1 MLDIQTA
8 TYLINGGISLTL
20 GVLLLTLKSF
30 QGTES
35 KADRTIKQ
43 YLAYTAFIDV
53 LIDAVMLY
61 VIFRGTGNGF
71 PDSFALP
78 AAYWCQVFFLASVT
92 LIFFR
97 EHDAYGRFLR
107 WGTYPLG
114 VLMLLFLGGFA
125 AFLAGHGGIP
135 DPLTHYCRTDW
146 YAALTIAAHILV
158 LLAILGSFVLIA
170 MAARR
175 FSLNV
180 VNFFS
185 GEDAVKFSK
194 VKQFFT
200 IYSAYIIVTTLN
212 MFLFGEALSI
222 VCISLRA
229 VLKLLTVLFV
239 FNTEPLL
246 MNTGQKM
253 ADYDAA
259 EEEAGEEGEKEVLLR
274 AKIVE
279 SAMERWLNS
288 KDKPYL
294 KEGLTLS
301 DAADQMGISGLQLS
315 YYLNHHL
322 GVNFNSWIN
331 RLRIGKAKRLME
343 ANPQMQISDV
353 ASAVGYSEIAV
364 FSRNFKKAEGI
375 TATEYKK
382 RCAPEVEI
390 Q

>member
-8 TYLINGGISLTL
+8 TYLINGGTSLTL
-20 GVLLLTLKSF
+20 GILLLTLKPF
-30 QGTES
+30 QGTEDR
-35 KADRTIKQ
+35 AYRTIKK

-61 VIFRGTGNGF
+61 VIFRRTGNGF

-78 AAYWCQVFFLASVT
+78 AAHWCQAFFLASAT
-92 LIFFR
+92 LMLLK
-97 EHDAYGRFLR
+97 EDAAYGRFLR

-114 VLMLLFLGGFA
+114 VLMLLFLGGFV
-125 AFLAGHGGIP
+125 AFRVVHGGSP

-146 YAALTIAAHILV
+146 YAGLTIAAHIFL
-158 LLAILGSFVLIA
+158 LLAVLGSLVLIA
-170 MAARR
+170 MAAKR

-180 VNFFS
+180 VNFYS
-185 GEDAVKFSK
+185 GDDAVKIGR
-194 VKQFFT
+194 VRQFFS
-200 IYSAYIIVTTLN
+200 IYGAYIIVTTLN
-212 MFLFGEALSI
+212 MFLFCETLSI
-222 VCISLRA
+222 VCINLRA
-229 VLKLLTVLFV
+229 VLKLLNVIMV
-239 FNTEPLL
+239 FNMEPLL
-246 MNTGQKM
+246 MSTGQKM
-253 ADYDAA
+253 AGFDVA
-259 EEEAGEEGEKEVLLR
+259 EEAEAEKEAPLR
-274 AKIVE
+274 AEMVE

-294 KEGLTLS
+294 KEGLALS
-301 DAADQMGISGLQLS
+301 DVAYQMKISGLQLS
-315 YYLNHHL
+315 YYLNHYL

-331 RLRIGKAKRLME
+331 RLRIGEAKRLME

-375 TATEYKK
+375 TATEYRK

>member
-8 TYLINGGISLTL
+8 TYLINGGTSLTL
-20 GVLLLTLKSF
+20 GILLLTLKPF
-30 QGTES
+30 QGTKS
-35 KADRTIKQ
+35 KVYRTIKQ

-61 VIFRGTGNGF
+61 AIFRGIGN
-71 PDSFALP
+71 DSRTLSLP
-78 AAYWCQVFFLASVT
+78 AAYWCQVFFLTSAT
-92 LIFFR
+92 LMLLH
-97 EHDAYGRFLR
+97 EHTAYRRFLR

-125 AFLAGHGGIP
+125 AFLAGHGGTP
-135 DPLTHYCRTDW
+135 DPFTHYCRTDW
-146 YAALTIAAHILV
+146 YATLTIAAHILL
-158 LLAILGSFVLIA
+158 LLAILGSCVLIA

-180 VNFFS
+180 VNFYS
-185 GEDAVKFSK
+185 GDDAVKLGR
-194 VKQFFT
+194 VRQFFT
-200 IYSAYIIVTTLN
+200 IYGAYIIVTSLN
-212 MFLFGEALSI
+212 MFLFCETLSI
-222 VCISLRA
+222 MCINLRA
-229 VLKLLTVLFV
+229 VLKLLNVIMV
-239 FNTEPLL
+239 FNMEPLL
-246 MNTGQKM
+246 MSTGQKM
-253 ADYDAA
+253 ADYAAA
-259 EEEAGEEGEKEVLLR
+259 EAAAGEEEEKEAPLR
-274 AKIVE
+274 AEIVE
-279 SAMERWLNS
+279 SAMKRWLNS

-294 KEGLTLS
+294 KEGLALP
-301 DAADQMGISGLQLS
+301 DVADQMGISGLQLS
-315 YYLNHHL
+315 YYLNHYL

-331 RLRIGKAKRLME
+331 RLRIGEAKRLME

-375 TATEYKK
+375 TATEYRK

>member
-8 TYLINGGISLTL
+8 TYLINGGTSLTL
-20 GVLLLTLKSF
+20 GILLLTLKPF
-30 QGTES
+30 QGTE
-35 KADRTIKQ
+35 DRAYWTIKK

-61 VIFRGTGNGF
+61 VIFRGIGNGF

-78 AAYWCQVFFLASVT
+78 AAYWCQVFFLASAT
-92 LIFFR
+92 LMLLK
-97 EHDAYGRFLR
+97 EDAAYGRFLR

-114 VLMLLFLGGFA
+114 VLMLLFLGGFV
-125 AFLAGHGGIP
+125 AFRAGHGSIP
-135 DPLTHYCRTDW
+135 APLTHYCRTDW
-146 YAALTIAAHILV
+146 YAGLTIAAHILL
-158 LLAILGSFVLIA
+158 LLAILGSFALIA
-170 MAARR
+170 MAAKR

-180 VNFFS
+180 VNFYS
-185 GEDAVKFSK
+185 GDDAVKIGR
-194 VKQFFT
+194 VRQFFT
-200 IYSAYIIVTTLN
+200 IYGAYIIVTTLN
-212 MFLFGEALSI
+212 MFLLCETLSI
-222 VCISLRA
+222 MCINLRA
-229 VLKLLTVLFV
+229 VLKLLNVIMV
-239 FNTEPLL
+239 FNMEPLF
-246 MNTGQKM
+246 MSTGQKM
-253 ADYDAA
+253 TGFDVA
-259 EEEAGEEGEKEVLLR
+259 EEAEAEKEEPLR
-274 AKIVE
+274 AEIVE

-294 KEGLTLS
+294 KEGLALS
-301 DAADQMGISGLQLS
+301 DVAYQMKISGLQLS
-315 YYLNHHL
+315 YYLNHYL

-331 RLRIGKAKRLME
+331 RLRIGEAKRLME

-375 TATEYKK
+375 TATEYRK

>member
-8 TYLINGGISLTL
+8 TYIINGGTSLTL
-20 GVLLLTLKSF
+20 GILLLTLKPF
-30 QGTES
+30 QGTE
-35 KADRTIKQ
+35 DRAYWTIKK

-61 VIFRGTGNGF
+61 VIFRGIGNGF

-78 AAYWCQVFFLASVT
+78 AAYWCQVFFLASAT
-92 LIFFR
+92 LMLLK
-97 EHDAYGRFLR
+97 EDAAYGRFLR

-114 VLMLLFLGGFA
+114 VLMLLFLGGFV
-125 AFLAGHGGIP
+125 AFRVVHGGSP

-146 YAALTIAAHILV
+146 YAGLTIAAHILL
-158 LLAILGSFVLIA
+158 LLAILGSFAMIA
-170 MAARR
+170 MAAKR

-180 VNFFS
+180 VNFYS
-185 GEDAVKFSK
+185 WDDAVKIGR
-194 VKQFFT
+194 VRQFFT
-200 IYSAYIIVTTLN
+200 IYGAYVIVTTLN
-212 MFLFGEALSI
+212 MFLLCETLSI
-222 VCISLRA
+222 MCINLRA
-229 VLKLLTVLFV
+229 VLKLLNVIMV
-239 FNTEPLL
+239 FNMEPLF
-246 MNTGQKM
+246 MSTGQKM
-253 ADYDAA
+253 TGFDVA
-259 EEEAGEEGEKEVLLR
+259 EEAEAEKEAPLR
-274 AKIVE
+274 AEMVE

-294 KEGLTLS
+294 KEGLALP
-301 DAADQMGISGLQLS
+301 DVADQMGISGLQLS
-315 YYLNHHL
+315 YYLNHYL

-331 RLRIGKAKRLME
+331 RLRIGEAKRLME

-375 TATEYKK
+375 TATEYRK

>member
-8 TYLINGGISLTL
+8 TYLINGGTSLTL
-20 GVLLLTLKSF
+20 GILLLTLKPF
-30 QGTES
+30 QGTE
-35 KADRTIKQ
+35 DRAYWTIKK

-61 VIFRGTGNGF
+61 VIFRGIGNGF

-78 AAYWCQVFFLASVT
+78 AAHWCQAFFLASAT
-92 LIFFR
+92 LMLLK
-97 EHDAYGRFLR
+97 EDAAYGRFLR

-125 AFLAGHGGIP
+125 AFLAGHGGSP

-146 YAALTIAAHILV
+146 YAGLTIAAHILL
-158 LLAILGSFVLIA
+158 LLAILGSFAMIA
-170 MAARR
+170 MAAKR

-180 VNFFS
+180 VNFYS
-185 GEDAVKFSK
+185 GDDAVKIGR
-194 VKQFFT
+194 VRQFFT
-200 IYSAYIIVTTLN
+200 IYGAYIIVTTLN
-212 MFLFGEALSI
+212 MFLLCETLSI
-222 VCISLRA
+222 MCINLRA
-229 VLKLLTVLFV
+229 VLKLLNVIMV
-239 FNTEPLL
+239 FNMESLF
-246 MNTGQKM
+246 MSTGQKM
-253 ADYDAA
+253 TGFDV
-259 EEEAGEEGEKEVLLR
+259 EEEKKEEPLR
-274 AKIVE
+274 AEIVE
-279 SAMERWLNS
+279 SAMERWLNA

-294 KEGLTLS
+294 KEGLALP
-301 DAADQMGISGLQLS
+301 DVADQMGISGLQLS
-315 YYLNHHL
+315 YYLNHYL

-331 RLRIGKAKRLME
+331 RLRIGEAKRLIE

-375 TATEYKK
+375 TATEYRK
-382 RCAPEVEI
+382 RCAPEAEI

>member
-1 MLDIQTA
+1 MLDVHTA
-8 TYLINGGISLTL
+8 TYLINSGTSLTL
-20 GVLLLTLKSF
+20 GVLLLTLKPF
-30 QGTES
+30 QVTES
-35 KADRTIKQ
+35 KVYRTIKQ

-61 VIFRGTGNGF
+61 VIFRGIGNEF
-71 PDSFALP
+71 QNSFALP
-78 AAYWCQVFFLASVT
+78 AVYWCQVFFLTSAT
-92 LIFFR
+92 LMLLH
-97 EHDAYGRFLR
+97 EHTAYRRFLR

-125 AFLAGHGGIP
+125 MFLAGHGGSP
-135 DPLTHYCRTDW
+135 APFTHYCRTSW
-146 YAALTIAAHILV
+146 YAALTIAAHILL
-158 LLAILGSFVLIA
+158 LLAILGSCVLIA

-185 GEDAVKFSK
+185 GDDAVKIGRAR
-194 VKQFFT
+194 QFFT
-200 IYSAYIIVTTLN
+200 IYGAYIIVTTLN
-212 MFLFGEALSI
+212 MFLFCETLSI
-222 VCISLRA
+222 VCINLRA
-229 VLKLLTVLFV
+229 VLKLLNVIMV
-239 FNTEPLL
+239 FNMEPLL
-246 MNTGQKM
+246 MSTGQKM
-253 ADYDAA
+253 AGFDVA
-259 EEEAGEEGEKEVLLR
+259 EEAEKEAPLR
-274 AKIVE
+274 AEMVE
-279 SAMERWLNS
+279 SAMKRWLRS

-294 KEGLTLS
+294 KEGLALS
-301 DAADQMGISGLQLS
+301 DVADQMGISGPQLS
-315 YYLNHHL
+315 YYLNHYL

-331 RLRIGKAKRLME
+331 RLRIGEAKRLME

>member
-1 MLDIQTA
+1 MLDVHTA
-8 TYLINGGISLTL
+8 TYLINGGTSLTL
-20 GVLLLTLKSF
+20 GVLLLTLKPF

-35 KADRTIKQ
+35 KVYRTIKQ

-61 VIFRGTGNGF
+61 VIFRGIGNGF

-78 AAYWCQVFFLASVT
+78 AAYWCQVFFLASAT
-92 LIFFR
+92 LMLLK
-97 EHDAYGRFLR
+97 EDAAYGRFLR
-107 WGTYPLG
+107 WGIYPLG
-114 VLMLLFLGGFA
+114 VLMLLFLVGFV
-125 AFLAGHGGIP
+125 AFRAGHGGIP

-146 YAALTIAAHILV
+146 YAGLTIAAHILL
-158 LLAILGSFVLIA
+158 LLAVLGSFVLIA

-185 GEDAVKFSK
+185 GDDAVKLGR
-194 VKQFFT
+194 VRQFFT
-200 IYSAYIIVTTLN
+200 IYGAYIIVTTLN
-212 MFLFGEALSI
+212 MFLFGEVLSI
-222 VCISLRA
+222 VRISLRA
-229 VLKLLTVLFV
+229 VLKLLNVIMV
-239 FNTEPLL
+239 FNMEPLL
-246 MNTGQKM
+246 MSTGQKM
-253 ADYDAA
+253 TGFDV
-259 EEEAGEEGEKEVLLR
+259 EEEKKEEPLR
-274 AKIVE
+274 AEIVE
-279 SAMERWLNS
+279 SAMERWLNA

-294 KEGLTLS
+294 KEGLALP
-301 DAADQMGISGLQLS
+301 DVADQMGISGLQLS
-315 YYLNHHL
+315 YYLNHYL

-331 RLRIGKAKRLME
+331 RLRIGEAKRLME

-375 TATEYKK
+375 TATEYRK

>member
-8 TYLINGGISLTL
+8 TYLINGGTNLTL
-20 GVLLLTLKSF
+20 GILLLTLKSF

-35 KADRTIKQ
+35 KAYRTIKQ

-61 VIFRGTGNGF
+61 VIYRGIGNGF

-78 AAYWCQVFFLASVT
+78 AAYWCQVFFLASAT
-92 LIFFR
+92 LMLLK
-97 EHDAYGRFLR
+97 EDAAYGRFLR
-107 WGTYPLG
+107 WGIYPLG
-114 VLMLLFLGGFA
+114 VLMLLFLGGFV
-125 AFLAGHGGIP
+125 AFRAVHGGIP

-146 YAALTIAAHILV
+146 YAGLTIAAHIFL
-158 LLAILGSFVLIA
+158 LLAVLGSLVLIA
-170 MAARR
+170 MAAKR

-180 VNFFS
+180 VNFYS
-185 GEDAVKFSK
+185 GDDAVKIGR
-194 VKQFFT
+194 VRQFFT
-200 IYSAYIIVTTLN
+200 IYGAYIIVTTLN
-212 MFLFGEALSI
+212 MFLLCETLSI
-222 VCISLRA
+222 MCINLRA
-229 VLKLLTVLFV
+229 VLKLLNVIMV
-239 FNTEPLL
+239 FNMEPLL
-246 MNTGQKM
+246 MSTGQKM
-253 ADYDAA
+253 AGFDV
-259 EEEAGEEGEKEVLLR
+259 EEEETEAPLR
-274 AKIVE
+274 AEMVE
-279 SAMERWLNS
+279 SAMKRWLNS

-294 KEGLTLS
+294 KEGLALP
-301 DAADQMGISGLQLS
+301 DVADQMGISGLQLS
-315 YYLNHHL
+315 YYLNHYL

-331 RLRIGKAKRLME
+331 RLRIGEAKRLIE

-375 TATEYKK
+375 TATEYRK

>member
-8 TYLINGGISLTL
+8 TYLINGGTNLTL
-20 GVLLLTLKSF
+20 GILLLTLKSF

-35 KADRTIKQ
+35 KAYRTIKQ

-61 VIFRGTGNGF
+61 VIYRGIGNGF

-78 AAYWCQVFFLASVT
+78 AAYWCQVFFLASAT
-92 LIFFR
+92 LMLLK
-97 EHDAYGRFLR
+97 EDAAYGRFLR

-114 VLMLLFLGGFA
+114 VLMLLFLGGFV
-125 AFLAGHGGIP
+125 AFRAVHGGIP
-135 DPLTHYCRTDW
+135 APLTLYCRTDW
-146 YAALTIAAHILV
+146 YAGLTIAAHILL
-158 LLAILGSFVLIA
+158 LLAILCSLVLIA
-170 MAARR
+170 MAAKR

-180 VNFFS
+180 VNFYS
-185 GEDAVKFSK
+185 GDDAVKIGR
-194 VKQFFT
+194 VRQFFS
-200 IYSAYIIVTTLN
+200 IYGAYVTVTTLN
-212 MFLFGEALSI
+212 MFLFCETLSI
-222 VCISLRA
+222 VCICLRA
-229 VLKLLTVLFV
+229 VLKLLTVIFV
-239 FNTEPLL
+239 FNMEPLL
-246 MNTGQKM
+246 MGPGQEM

-259 EEEAGEEGEKEVLLR
+259 EEAEAEAEKEEPLR
-274 AKIVE
+274 AEMVE
-279 SAMERWLNS
+279 SAMKRWLNS

-294 KEGLTLS
+294 KEGLALP
-301 DAADQMGISGLQLS
+301 DVADQMGISGLQLS
-315 YYLNHHL
+315 YYLNHYL

-331 RLRIGKAKRLME
+331 RLRIGEAKRLME
-343 ANPQMQISDV
+343 ANPQMQIGDV

-375 TATEYKK
+375 TATEYRK

>member
-20 GVLLLTLKSF
+20 GVLLLTLKPF

-35 KADRTIKQ
+35 KAYRTIKQ

-61 VIFRGTGNGF
+61 VVFRGIGNGF

-92 LIFFR
+92 LILFR

-146 YAALTIAAHILV
+146 YAALTIAVHILL

-185 GEDAVKFSK
+185 GEDAVKLSK

-212 MFLFGEALSI
+212 MFLFGETLSI

-246 MNTGQKM
+246 MSTGQKM
-253 ADYDAA
+253 DDYDAA
-259 EEEAGEEGEKEVLLR
+259 EEEAGEEEEKETLLR

-294 KEGLTLS
+294 KEGLALS
-301 DAADQMGISGLQLS
+301 DVADKMGISGLQLS

-322 GVNFNSWIN
+322 GVNFNSYIN
-331 RLRIGKAKRLME
+331 RLRIGEAKRLMK

-375 TATEYKK
+375 TATEYRK

>member
-35 KADRTIKQ
+35 KVDRTIKQ

-146 YAALTIAAHILV
+146 YAALTIAAHIL
-158 LLAILGSFVLIA
+158 LILAILGSFVLIA

-212 MFLFGEALSI
+212 MFLFGETLSI

-246 MNTGQKM
+246 MSTGHKM

-259 EEEAGEEGEKEVLLR
+259 KEEAGEEEEKETLLR

-294 KEGLTLS
+294 KEGLALS
-301 DAADQMGISGLQLS
+301 DVADQMEISGLQLS
-315 YYLNHHL
+315 YYLNHNL
-322 GVNFNSWIN
+322 GVTFNSWIN
-331 RLRIGKAKRLME
+331 RLRIGEAKRLMK

-353 ASAVGYSEIAV
+353 ASAVGYSEMAV

-375 TATEYKK
+375 TATEYRK

>member
-8 TYLINGGISLTL
+8 TYLINGGTSLTL
-20 GVLLLTLKSF
+20 GILLLTLKPF

-35 KADRTIKQ
+35 KAYRTIKQ

-61 VIFRGTGNGF
+61 VIYRGIGNGF
-71 PDSFALP
+71 PDSFALS
-78 AAYWCQVFFLASVT
+78 AAYWCQVFFLASAT
-92 LIFFR
+92 LMLLK
-97 EHDAYGRFLR
+97 EDAAYGRFLR

-114 VLMLLFLGGFA
+114 VLMLLFLGGFV
-125 AFLAGHGGIP
+125 AFRAGHGGIP
-135 DPLTHYCRTDW
+135 APLTHYCRTDW
-146 YAALTIAAHILV
+146 YAGLTIAAHILL
-158 LLAILGSFVLIA
+158 LLAVLGSFALIA
-170 MAARR
+170 MAAKR

-180 VNFFS
+180 INFYS
-185 GEDAVKFSK
+185 GDDAVKIGR
-194 VKQFFT
+194 VRQFFS
-200 IYSAYIIVTTLN
+200 IYGAYIIVTTLN

-229 VLKLLTVLFV
+229 VLKLLNVIMV
-239 FNTEPLL
+239 FNMEPLL
-246 MNTGQKM
+246 MSTGQKM
-253 ADYDAA
+253 ADYDATEA
-259 EEEAGEEGEKEVLLR
+259 AAGEEEEKEAPLR
-274 AKIVE
+274 AEMVE
-279 SAMERWLNS
+279 SAMKRWLNS

-294 KEGLTLS
+294 KEGLALP
-301 DAADQMGISGLQLS
+301 DVADQMGISGLQLA
-315 YYLNHHL
+315 YYLNHYL

-331 RLRIGKAKRLME
+331 RLRIGEAKRLME

-375 TATEYKK
+375 TATEYRK

>member
-8 TYLINGGISLTL
+8 TYIINGGTNLTL
-20 GVLLLTLKSF
+20 GILLLTLKSF

-35 KADRTIKQ
+35 KAYRTIKQ

-61 VIFRGTGNGF
+61 VIYREIGNGF

-78 AAYWCQVFFLASVT
+78 AAYWCQVFFLASAT
-92 LIFFR
+92 LMLLK
-97 EHDAYGRFLR
+97 EDAAYGRFLR
-107 WGTYPLG
+107 WGIYPLG
-114 VLMLLFLGGFA
+114 VLMLLFLGGFV
-125 AFLAGHGGIP
+125 AFRAVHGGIP
-135 DPLTHYCRTDW
+135 APLTHYCRTDW
-146 YAALTIAAHILV
+146 YAGLTIAAHIFL
-158 LLAILGSFVLIA
+158 LLAVLGSLVLIA
-170 MAARR
+170 MAAKR

-180 VNFFS
+180 VNFYS
-185 GEDAVKFSK
+185 GDDAVKIGR
-194 VKQFFT
+194 VRQFFT
-200 IYSAYIIVTTLN
+200 IYGAYIIVTTLN
-212 MFLFGEALSI
+212 MFLLCETLSI
-222 VCISLRA
+222 MCINLRA
-229 VLKLLTVLFV
+229 VLKLLNVIMV
-239 FNTEPLL
+239 FNMEPLL
-246 MNTGQKM
+246 MSTGQKM

-259 EEEAGEEGEKEVLLR
+259 EAAAGEEEEKEAPLR
-274 AKIVE
+274 AEMVE
-279 SAMERWLNS
+279 SAMKRWLNS

-294 KEGLTLS
+294 KEGLALPNV
-301 DAADQMGISGLQLS
+301 ADQMGISGLQLS
-315 YYLNHHL
+315 YYLNHYL

-331 RLRIGKAKRLME
+331 RLRIGEAKRLME

-375 TATEYKK
+375 TATEYRK

>member
-146 YAALTIAAHILV
+146 YAALTIAAHIL
-158 LLAILGSFVLIA
+158 LILAILGSFVLIA

-212 MFLFGEALSI
+212 MFLFGETLSI

-246 MNTGQKM
+246 MSTGHKM

-259 EEEAGEEGEKEVLLR
+259 KEEAGEEEEKETLLR

-294 KEGLTLS
+294 KEGLALS
-301 DAADQMGISGLQLS
+301 DVADQMGISGLQLS
-315 YYLNHHL
+315 YYLNHNL
-322 GVNFNSWIN
+322 GVTFNSWIN
-331 RLRIGKAKRLME
+331 RLRIGEAKRLMK

-382 RCAPEVEI
+382 RCAPEAEI

>member
-8 TYLINGGISLTL
+8 TYLINGGTSLTL
-20 GVLLLTLKSF
+20 GILLLTLKPF
-30 QGTES
+30 QGTE
-35 KADRTIKQ
+35 DRAYWTIKK

-61 VIFRGTGNGF
+61 VIFRGIGNGF

-78 AAYWCQVFFLASVT
+78 AAHWCQAFFLASAT
-92 LIFFR
+92 LMLLK
-97 EHDAYGRFLR
+97 EDAAYGRFLR

-114 VLMLLFLGGFA
+114 VLMLLFLGGFV
-125 AFLAGHGGIP
+125 AFRVVHGGSP

-146 YAALTIAAHILV
+146 YAGLTIAAHIFL
-158 LLAILGSFVLIA
+158 LLAVLGSLVLIA
-170 MAARR
+170 MAAKR

-185 GEDAVKFSK
+185 GDDAIKISRAR
-194 VKQFFT
+194 QFFT
-200 IYSAYIIVTTLN
+200 IYGAYIIVTTLN
-212 MFLFGEALSI
+212 MFLFCETLSI
-222 VCISLRA
+222 VCINLRA
-229 VLKLLTVLFV
+229 VLKLLNVIMV
-239 FNTEPLL
+239 FNMEPLL
-246 MNTGQKM
+246 MSTGQKM
-253 ADYDAA
+253 AGFDVA
-259 EEEAGEEGEKEVLLR
+259 EEAEKEAPLR
-274 AKIVE
+274 AEMVE
-279 SAMERWLNS
+279 SAMKRWLNS

-294 KEGLTLS
+294 KEGLALS
-301 DAADQMGISGLQLS
+301 DVADQMGISGPQLS
-315 YYLNHHL
+315 YYLNHYL

-331 RLRIGKAKRLME
+331 RLRIGEAKRLME

-375 TATEYKK
+375 TATEYRK

>member
-8 TYLINGGISLTL
+8 TYLINGGTSLTL
-20 GVLLLTLKSF
+20 GILLLTLKPF
-30 QGTES
+30 QGTEDR
-35 KADRTIKQ
+35 AYRTIKK

-61 VIFRGTGNGF
+61 VIFRRTGNGF

-78 AAYWCQVFFLASVT
+78 AAHWCQAFFLVSAT
-92 LIFFR
+92 LMLLK
-97 EHDAYGRFLR
+97 EDAAYGRFLR

-114 VLMLLFLGGFA
+114 VLMLLFLGGFV
-125 AFLAGHGGIP
+125 AFRVVHGGSP

-146 YAALTIAAHILV
+146 YAGLTIAAHIFL
-158 LLAILGSFVLIA
+158 LLAVLGSLVLIA
-170 MAARR
+170 MAAKR

-180 VNFFS
+180 VNFYS
-185 GEDAVKFSK
+185 GDDAVKIGR
-194 VKQFFT
+194 VRQFFS
-200 IYSAYIIVTTLN
+200 IYGAYIIVTTLN
-212 MFLFGEALSI
+212 MFLFCETLSI
-222 VCISLRA
+222 VCINLRA
-229 VLKLLTVLFV
+229 VLKLLNVIMV
-239 FNTEPLL
+239 FNMEPLL
-246 MNTGQKM
+246 MSTGQKM
-253 ADYDAA
+253 AGFDVA
-259 EEEAGEEGEKEVLLR
+259 EEAEAEKEAPLR
-274 AKIVE
+274 AEMVE

-294 KEGLTLS
+294 KEGLALS
-301 DAADQMGISGLQLS
+301 DVADQMGISGLHLS
-315 YYLNHHL
+315 YYLNHYL

-331 RLRIGKAKRLME
+331 RLRIGEAKRLME
-343 ANPQMQISDV
+343 ANPQIQISDV

>member
-1 MLDIQTA
+1 MLDVHTA
-8 TYLINGGISLTL
+8 TYLINGSTSLTL
-20 GVLLLTLKSF
+20 GVLLLTLKPF

-35 KADRTIKQ
+35 KLYRTIKQ

-61 VIFRGTGNGF
+61 VIFRGIGNGF
-71 PDSFALP
+71 QHSFALP
-78 AAYWCQVFFLASVT
+78 AAYWCQVFFLTSAT
-92 LIFFR
+92 LMLLH
-97 EHDAYGRFLR
+97 EHTAYRRFLR

-125 AFLAGHGGIP
+125 AFLAGHGGTP
-135 DPLTHYCRTDW
+135 DPFTHYCRTDW
-146 YAALTIAAHILV
+146 YAGLTIAAHILL

-185 GEDAVKFSK
+185 GDDAIKIGRAR
-194 VKQFFT
+194 QFFT
-200 IYSAYIIVTTLN
+200 IYGAYIIVTTLN
-212 MFLFGEALSI
+212 MFLFCETLSI
-222 VCISLRA
+222 VCINLRA
-229 VLKLLTVLFV
+229 VLKLLNVIMV
-239 FNTEPLL
+239 FNMEPLL
-246 MNTGQKM
+246 MSTGQKM
-253 ADYDAA
+253 VDYDAA
-259 EEEAGEEGEKEVLLR
+259 EAAGEEEEKEAPLR
-274 AKIVE
+274 AEMVE
-279 SAMERWLNS
+279 SAMKRWLNS

-294 KEGLTLS
+294 KEGLALS
-301 DAADQMGISGLQLS
+301 NVADQMGISGPQLS
-315 YYLNHHL
+315 YYLNHYL

-331 RLRIGKAKRLME
+331 RLRIGEAKRLME

-375 TATEYKK
+375 TATEYRK